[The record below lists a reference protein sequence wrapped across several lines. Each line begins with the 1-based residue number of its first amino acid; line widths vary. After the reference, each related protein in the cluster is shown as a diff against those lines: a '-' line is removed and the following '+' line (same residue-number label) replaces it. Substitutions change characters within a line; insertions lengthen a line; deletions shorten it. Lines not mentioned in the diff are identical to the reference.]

1 VVSDPTAPL
10 AGIDGASVGALAVAR
25 GAGENDRILADLDPD
40 RALTPASNTKLVTAA
55 LALDELGPDYAFE
68 TCVEGRGEREGDR
81 LAGDLYVRGSGA
93 PDLDA
98 EDLRALAEE
107 VAAEV
112 GEVTGDVL
120 LDARRFSD
128 DRYGPGWTVGDRRH
142 AYGAPSSALAL
153 SGNTVEVRISDPDE
167 TGDFRVSVAPDS
179 AEIAVEADLRAVEA
193 DGEDGSGEKGEDE
206 EGEDRENEDDRSDL
220 RVTTDPDT
228 GTIRVAGALPLGAD
242 RTERA
247 PVVRPERH
255 WGLDFLDALESAGV
269 SVAGEVRAVDSDES
283 VARAVESSDAADS
296 TSTDD
301 GPAGEAFART
311 VESAPVA
318 DLLRAMNV
326 SSDNFVAEQLART
339 VASERDG
346 EGSWSAWESL
356 ATDYLGDCGG
366 AACRLRDGSG
376 LSRYNLV
383 TARGMVGLLARADA
397 APWAEEFFGSLPA
410 PGEGTLSSR
419 LDGVSGLRAKTGT
432 VTGTSALSGVV
443 RREESSDVFFSVV
456 YGGLTVEADE
466 ARRRQDEF
474 VRGLLE

>member
-1 VVSDPTAPL
+1 MSDATAQL

-25 GAGENDRILADLDPD
+25 DAGENDQILASLDPN
-40 RALTPASNTKLVTAA
+40 RALTPASNTKLVTSA
-55 LALDELGPDYAFE
+55 LALEALGPDYTFE
-68 TCVEGRGEREGDR
+68 TRVEGRGERDGDR
-81 LAGDLYVRGSGA
+81 LAGDLLLRGSGA

-107 VAAEV
+107 TAAAV

-120 LDARRFSD
+120 LDGTRFTD
-128 DRYGPGWTVGDRRH
+128 GRYGPGWTVGDRRH

-153 SGNTVEVRISDPDE
+153 AGNAVEVRITDPEE
-167 TGDFRVSVAPDS
+167 TGEFRVSVAPNSD
-179 AEIAVEADLRAVEA
+179 EIAVETDLCAVEA
-193 DGEDGSGEKGEDE
+193 DGEDEDGEKGES
-206 EGEDRENEDDRSDL
+206 GDDRSDL
-220 RVTTDPDT
+220 RVTTDPDS
-228 GTIRVAGALPLGAD
+228 GVIRVAGALPAGAD

-255 WGLDFLDALESAGV
+255 CGLVFLDALESVGV
-269 SVAGEVRAVDSDES
+269 SVAGDVRSMESDD
-283 VARAVESSDAADS
+283 VLAVESADS
-296 TSTDD
+296 TATDSAAIPD
-301 GPAGEAFART
+301 AEAFART

-339 VASERDG
+339 VASERRDG
-346 EGSWSAWESL
+346 EESWAAWESL
-356 ATDYLGDCGG
+356 ATDYLEDCGA
-366 AACRLRDGSG
+366 AACRIRDGSG

-383 TARGMVGLLARADA
+383 TARGMVGLLARADD

-419 LDGVSGLRAKTGT
+419 LEGVEELRAKTGT

-443 RREESSDVFFSVV
+443 RREEEPDVFFSVV

-474 VRGLLE
+474 VRELSE

>member
-1 VVSDPTAPL
+1 MSDPTAPL

-40 RALTPASNTKLVTAA
+40 RALTPASNAKLVTAA
-55 LALDELGPDYAFE
+55 LALDELGSDYTFE
-68 TCVEGRGEREGDR
+68 TRVEGRGEREGDR

-120 LDARRFSD
+120 LDGRRFSD

-206 EGEDRENEDDRSDL
+206 EGEDRESGGDQSDL
-220 RVTTDPDT
+220 GVTTDPDS
-228 GTIRVAGALPLGAD
+228 GAIRVAGALPVGAD

-255 WGLDFLDALESAGV
+255 WGLVFLDALESAGV
-269 SVAGEVRAVDSDES
+269 RVAGDVRSMESDDVRAVE
-283 VARAVESSDAADS
+283 
-296 TSTDD
+296 
-301 GPAGEAFART
+301 AGETLAEEAFART